1 MKRLIMV
8 LLLVG
13 VIVGGFIL
21 NSEKG
26 TLTLHDSKMA
36 AAIQTLAR
44 DKVSVLQTNK
54 LGDKSAIAF
63 FSVKSEQYGEMYG
76 FALLEKKW
84 NGKYRIPPITEKN
97 DWMVQWG
104 ANDLTA
110 SVIETED
117 GLSQI
122 LYGKRINELY
132 RNVPIASV
140 VLQAQQFSVTNQ
152 KYVTSHIKTTV
163 SVPKDKDAFFIAKP
177 VPKDLS
183 LPYFKGDRANQIGVT
198 FKLFDESGKEINVR

>member
-13 VIVGGFIL
+13 LIVGGFIL

-26 TLTLHDSKMA
+26 TLTLHDPKMA
-36 AAIQTLAR
+36 AAIQTIVR

-63 FSVKSEQYGEMYG
+63 FSLKSEQHGEMYG
-76 FALLEKKW
+76 TALLEKKW

-97 DWMVQWG
+97 DTDVQWG
-104 ANDLTA
+104 TNELTA
-110 SVIETED
+110 RVIETKD
-117 GLSQI
+117 GFSEI
-122 LYGKRINELY
+122 IYGKRINELY
-132 RNVPIASV
+132 GNVPIASV
-140 VLQAQQFSVTNQ
+140 VLQAQQFSTTEQ
-152 KYVTSHIKTTV
+152 KYVPSHIKTTV
-163 SVPKDKDAFFIAKP
+163 SVPKNKDAFFIAKP

-183 LPYFKGDRANQIGVT
+183 LPYYNGDRTNQIGLT